1 MIKSGSVTEYLR
13 SMILDILGMIL
24 DLLEYDSGYLKIVIW
39 DVLNVAATLGP
50 LFKKKVNNNN
60 NNIKV

>member
-50 LFKKKVNNNN
+50 LFKKKV
-60 NNIKV
+60 